1 MRELQK
7 IAKDVRQIK
16 KKVNKIEKK
25 YRNKAAKN
33 FQKKIFPKFSLDFK
47 LKTAFIFFKT
57 ARVEGW
63 ARKTRKI
70 EFDLLIK
77 SRENRS

>member
-1 MRELQK
+1 MSKSYLRELQK

-33 FQKKIFPKFSLDFK
+33 FQKKIFPRFQIKNGGAVF
-47 LKTAFIFFKT
+47 LKA
-57 ARVEGW
+57 A
-63 ARKTRKI
+63 
-70 EFDLLIK
+70 
-77 SRENRS
+77 